1 MKDIM
6 FDEAFKK
13 ELEREIIETINA
25 FSDFFHRDAMSDYE
39 KVLRIENINDFWR
52 GYLLGRIEIA
62 CANLYTT
69 KFGKNFTHEEWG
81 EVVGFVAGYGK
92 LMKERID
99 EKIDGMFGKP

>member
-1 MKDIM
+1 M
-6 FDEAFKK
+6 FEESFKR
-13 ELEREIIETINA
+13 ELEREIIDYINA

-39 KVLRIENINDFWR
+39 KVLRIESIKDFWR

-62 CANLYTT
+62 CTNLYST
-69 KFGKNFTHEEWG
+69 KYGRISTHEEVG
-81 EVVGFVAGYGK
+81 EIIGFVAGYSK